1 VLVVLVGWV
10 VVAMELRSRRRLRML
25 WLRAGLGRM
34 RLSLGIRRFEGG
46 WSYVWKKRCDDLMNG
61 DRRLPFSEI
70 SVRIILAL

>member
-1 VLVVLVGWV
+1 MWV
-10 VVAMELRSRRRLRML
+10 VVMELRSRRRLRML

-34 RLSLGIRRFEGG
+34 RLSLGIRRFEGNG
-46 WSYVWKKRCDDLMNG
+46 VLCRRRCYDMMNG